1 MRLPKI
7 PDSGPKKKL
16 LDATER
22 LVVEK
27 GFDLVSVRDIT
38 GATKANVAAV
48 NYHFGSREGLMDL
61 IAYHVMEPLN
71 RERLK
76 ALEAAKNSSGAK
88 GPSAEGLLDAYLKP
102 LLTTASELGMELR
115 FFLKLVGRV
124 LVLPDEVVYPSLAS
138 DRAAVSGQFLEALSE
153 TQPKSQDTDLKAAWR
168 FFENGVGQSLVVL
181 GSDSDPHESM
191 TAWTG
196 FALQGFGS
204 SKEKSE
210 KPKKKDDQALLFDL
224 Q

>member
-7 PDSGPKKKL
+7 PSSGPKKKL
-16 LDATER
+16 LDATEL

-38 GATKANVAAV
+38 GASKANVAAV

-71 RERLK
+71 AERRK
-76 ALEAAKNSSGAK
+76 SLEALKN
-88 GPSAEGLLDAYLKP
+88 PSVENLLDAYMKP
-102 LLTTASELGMELR
+102 LLITAKQIEMDLR

-124 LVLPDEVVYPSLAS
+124 LVLPDTVIYPSLAS
-138 DRAAVSGQFLEALSE
+138 DRIAVSDQYLEALTE
-153 TQPKSQDTDLKAAWR
+153 LLTKSRATDLQAAWK
-168 FFENGVGQSLVVL
+168 FFENGLGQSLIMME
-181 GSDSDPHESM
+181 DETDPSEAM
-191 TAWTG
+191 AQWAT
-196 FALQGFGS
+196 FALQGLGGP
-204 SKEKSE
+204 KEKAAKS
-210 KPKKKDDQALLFDL
+210 KKKDDQALLFDL